1 MVWERFEHPGRQPG
15 PGGMGQAFVR
25 RARGW
30 GDPESFL
37 APRPNKDHAAIPGKE
52 YKKSPTTGLR
62 RRRDLRTQNRR
73 TEWVAAGPVLLC
85 CMHIMNIDL
94 ADYCA

>member
-52 YKKSPTTGLR
+52 DKKSPTTR
-62 RRRDLRTQNRR
+62 
-73 TEWVAAGPVLLC
+73 AAPEARPS
-85 CMHIMNIDL
+85 N
-94 ADYCA
+94 AEPAN